1 MSGITYS
8 DLVYF
13 TIAVLYVG
21 LVSGF
26 LLFSGEWL
34 LPLSMV
40 VLLFGTLRFTK
51 IGYAV
56 TSTRSDVNPRTGG

>member
-40 VLLFGTLRFTK
+40 VLLFSTLRFTK
-51 IGYAV
+51 IGYA
-56 TSTRSDVNPRTGG
+56 STRSDINPRTGG